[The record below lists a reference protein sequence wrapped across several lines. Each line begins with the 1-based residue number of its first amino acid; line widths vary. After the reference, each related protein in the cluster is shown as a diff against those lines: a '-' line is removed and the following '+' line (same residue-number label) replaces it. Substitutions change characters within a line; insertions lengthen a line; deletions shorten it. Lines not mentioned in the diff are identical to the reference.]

1 MAVKQHEKAILA
13 SSSTSKDTDSKEANN
28 SNSFGC
34 RMLGFTSLAIFI
46 NGNIVDNSWNMAKQL
61 RELSFL
67 SVKEGII
74 ANRP

>member
-34 RMLGFTSLAIFI
+34 RMLSCFHFLIGFTPLVI
-46 NGNIVDNSWNMAKQL
+46 L
-61 RELSFL
+61 
-67 SVKEGII
+67 
-74 ANRP
+74 